1 MESSDNISKLEELN
15 LALQSAEEKLRTIL
29 EHSTNLFYAHDTNH
43 VLYYVSP
50 QSEAFFGV
58 KPEDAMK
65 KWTTFATDNPIN
77 KKGLLYTEAAIR
89 TGKVQAPY
97 ELELYGK
104 GGKKI
109 WVQVNESPIIK
120 DGKTVA
126 IVGSLTD
133 ITEQKNAM
141 GKLEA
146 RNAELEKLNKL
157 MIGRENI
164 MVNMKKEI
172 SDLKNQLSKRK

>member
-1 MESSDNISKLEELN
+1 MESSYNVSKLEELN
-15 LALQSAEEKLRTIL
+15 LALKSAEERLRAIL

-50 QSEAFFGV
+50 QSEKFFGV

-77 KKGLLYTEAAIR
+77 KKGVLYTEEAIK
-89 TGKVQAPY
+89 TGKAQIPY
-97 ELELYGK
+97 ELELYGRN
-104 GGKKI
+104 GRKI
-109 WVQVNESPIIK
+109 WVQVNEAPIVK

-141 GKLEA
+141 AKLEA

-157 MIGRENI
+157 MVGRENI
-164 MVNMKKEI
+164 MIEMKKEI
-172 SDLKNQLSKRK
+172 SDLKNKLDKRK